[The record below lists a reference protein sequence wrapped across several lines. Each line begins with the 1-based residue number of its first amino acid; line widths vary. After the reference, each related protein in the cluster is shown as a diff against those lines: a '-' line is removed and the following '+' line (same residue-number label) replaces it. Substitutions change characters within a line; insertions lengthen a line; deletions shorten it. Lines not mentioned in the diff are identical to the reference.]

1 MFPSTE
7 RIQQLLMAV
16 MEDNLSFLTQ
26 EPFEGKFENATVGE
40 PHNVVMPSIVEWY
53 QLVERYDEQDEL
65 LAHDPSAAVSA
76 APFKRILFWNDVY
89 YITHFRLVICRHFL
103 NG

>member
-1 MFPSTE
+1 
-7 RIQQLLMAV
+7 MAV

-89 YITHFRLVICRHFL
+89 YITHFHLRLFSPLSKWLICINRYDL
-103 NG
+103 SQ